1 MKRRR
6 KGIAKS
12 KIGRILLKFE
22 NFLIAKR
29 QRFVISVFFLSSLL
43 FLTQQLLG
51 ESGFYVMFGLA
62 LLTDLLLF
70 LSLKADL
77 KNNFSWQIFILPFFF
92 TLSFGLFYLL
102 MPARLITR
110 IGMTSLYAV
119 GLYSLFLSANI
130 FTVSSMRTIALLS
143 GARTVAFTIT
153 LLSYFFLTNVTF
165 ALHLNVFLTL
175 GLIFLFTFPLI
186 LQSLWFHTLSKGL
199 FSEIFWVL
207 TLTFCLFELSI
218 LLWFWPS
225 TPTLIALFLTG
236 VFYTIVG
243 LSQVWFDRRLFKG
256 VIMEYIFVSLI
267 VLAVFVVYT
276 SWV

>member
-1 MKRRR
+1 
-6 KGIAKS
+6 
-12 KIGRILLKFE
+12 
-22 NFLIAKR
+22 
-29 QRFVISVFFLSSLL
+29 
-43 FLTQQLLG
+43 
-51 ESGFYVMFGLA
+51 
-62 LLTDLLLF
+62 
-70 LSLKADL
+70 
-77 KNNFSWQIFILPFFF
+77 
-92 TLSFGLFYLL
+92 

-110 IGMTSLYAV
+110 IGITSLYAV
-119 GLYSLFLSANI
+119 GLYSLYLSANI

-165 ALHLNVFLTL
+165 ALHLNVYFTL
-175 GLIFLFTFPLI
+175 GLIFLFTFPLV
-186 LQSLWFHTLSKGL
+186 LQSLWIHTLSKGL

-243 LSQVWFDRRLFKG
+243 LSQMWFDRRLFKG
-256 VIMEYIFVSLI
+256 VIMEYILVSVI
-267 VLAVFVVYT
+267 VFAVFVIYT